1 MTHVWLVGIGMVVL
15 AVVIVWSVRLLWQK
29 RALSLPESTL
39 LVASWWS
46 LVMLALSIA
55 SGGDHFVGW
64 RFMQPIWPLLGLVIL
79 GFLIVI
85 KFEWWRNICQNWSPV
100 IVIAVLTIIMM
111 GNQWR
116 VTKDERYGVG
126 HFRYEM
132 SVPRNGRLTAEM
144 LSQWFGNEGDQ
155 KENLNR
161 LPVVGVITA
170 GGFAWQYQG
179 EVFDLLGLNEVSI
192 AHDGGQRKGLKNH
205 ASLNTELTLAKSPDL
220 LMPTA
225 ISFGQMQVARA
236 INELLLHN
244 TIFAKELFQNEELR
258 DQYRLV
264 WLGEKRGADDKVTQ
278 PLASNLGVVVF
289 VRQNL
294 LEAIQDRF
302 LVVEVEDYYSKLQTI
317 ITS

>member
-1 MTHVWLVGIGMVVL
+1 MLV
-15 AVVIVWSVRLLWQK
+15 
-29 RALSLPESTL
+29 
-39 LVASWWS
+39 
-46 LVMLALSIA
+46 LSIA

-64 RFMQPIWPLLGLVIL
+64 RFLQPIWPLLGLVML
-79 GFLIVI
+79 GFLTVI
-85 KFEWWRNICQNWSPV
+85 KFEWWQKITSNWTPV
-100 IVIAVLTIIMM
+100 ITIVVLTVIML
-111 GNQWR
+111 GTQWL
-116 VTKDERYGVG
+116 VIKDERYGVG

-132 SVPRNGRLTAEM
+132 SVPRNGRLTGE
-144 LSQWFGNEGDQ
+144 LLNQWFDVDGEQNEI
-155 KENLNR
+155 LSR
-161 LPVVGVITA
+161 LPVIGVITA
-170 GGFAWQYQG
+170 GGFAWEYQG

-205 ASLNTELTLAKSPDL
+205 ASLNAELTLAKSPDL

-225 ISFGQMQVARA
+225 MSFGQMQVARA

-278 PLASNLGVVVF
+278 PLASDLGVVVF